1 MLHRRLL
8 RFENVHHDQYRGY
21 VPFVRHPVNH
31 VLPRGVHRVAG
42 AALHVPAFSIFGELA
57 LHQVRGVRA
66 VVVTMEA
73 DHTARLKYQLPDP

>member
-1 MLHRRLL
+1 
-8 RFENVHHDQYRGY
+8 
-21 VPFVRHPVNH
+21 
-31 VLPRGVHRVAG
+31 VHRVAG

-73 DHTARLKYQLPDP
+73 DDSTRLKYELPDP